1 MKYKSIILLSLVAAA
16 AFVSCGDANEPEAR
30 EVTVNGFKDRDPEG
44 YAAYTAALRQW
55 KASPHQ
61 IVCARLDNAP
71 ERPVSERDFLRSVP
85 DSIDFVTMRN
95 SAALSGSDVE
105 DMKLVHADFG
115 TRVLYYVTS
124 PSDVAAAAAAVA
136 AGQFDGVTVAS
147 PEAAEAVAARPEL
160 ADAVMIFEGSPLKIS
175 AAALEAFDYILLD
188 VSKAADD
195 FDLEYQVRLA
205 LNSIPASRIL
215 LCTVPGG
222 SIADAAGTVRNSI
235 AGAAIF
241 ARDFSQPLAGIAV
254 NDIAADYYDPDI
266 IYKRTRGA
274 IQLLNPAA
282 K

>member
-1 MKYKSIILLSLVAAA
+1 MKYKSIILLSIVAAA

-30 EVTVNGFKDRDPEG
+30 EVTVNGFKERDPEG
-44 YAAYTAALRQW
+44 YAAYTAVLRRW

-85 DSIDFVTMRN
+85 DSVDFVTMRN
-95 SAALSGSDVE
+95 AAALSDFDVE
-105 DMKLVHADFG
+105 DMQLVRSDFG

-124 PSDVAAAAAAVA
+124 PSEVQAAAAAVA

-147 PEAAEAVAARPEL
+147 PEAAEAVATQPAL
-160 ADAVMIFEGSPLKIS
+160 ADAVKIFEGSPLGLSS
-175 AAALEAFDYILLD
+175 AAADAFQYLLLD
-188 VSKAADD
+188 VSTAADD
-195 FDLEYQVRLA
+195 FDLEYQVRVT
-205 LNSIPASRIL
+205 LNYFPASKIL
-215 LCTVPGG
+215 LTTLPGG
-222 SIADAAGTVRNSI
+222 FLTDAVGTVRNSI
-235 AGAAIF
+235 AGAAVF
-241 ARDFSQPLAGIAV
+241 ARDFSQPLAGIAI